1 MVTVTNFHKC
11 SLGMVIAQAGW
22 VFLRQ
27 ANPTPASFVDALGW
41 TFYRSGSSK
50 HFLFFGVAHPLEAR
64 SK

>member
-1 MVTVTNFHKC
+1 
-11 SLGMVIAQAGW
+11 MVIAQAGW